1 MTPDVMDQSTYAQ
14 AAAQMPATEAPKAGL
29 LEKIKDTL
37 NPDNLAQRF
46 NLTKSRLLEMGLY
59 LLVGF
64 IVGFL
69 LKKYSR
75 FVFAVALIAI
85 LLIILQQ
92 LNVLTF
98 AINWAEI
105 RELLGIQPTQT
116 TPDMSLFSVYWEWV
130 KANVA
135 LVLSFSV
142 GFLVGLR
149 LA

>member
-1 MTPDVMDQSTYAQ
+1 MTQETLDQTMVEQGA
-14 AAAQMPATEAPKAGL
+14 APKAGL
-29 LEKIKDTL
+29 FTRIKETL
-37 NPDNLAQRF
+37 SPDALAERF
-46 NLTKSRLLEMGLY
+46 NLTKSRMLEMGLY

-75 FVFAVALIAI
+75 FVFAAALIGI
-85 LLIILQQ
+85 LLVVLHQ
-92 LNVLTF
+92 LNILTLS
-98 AINWAEI
+98 INWAQV
-105 RELLGIQPTQT
+105 RETLGIAPSSAA
-116 TPDMSLFSVYWEWV
+116 PDATLLNVYWEWV

>member
-1 MTPDVMDQSTYAQ
+1 MTQDTLDQSMVEPMA
-14 AAAQMPATEAPKAGL
+14 APKAGVF
-29 LEKIKDTL
+29 ERIKETL
-37 NPDNLAQRF
+37 NPDSLAQRF

-75 FVFAVALIAI
+75 FVFATAIIII
-85 LLIILQQ
+85 LLIVLHQ
-92 LNVLTF
+92 LNILTLS
-98 AINWAEI
+98 INWAQV
-105 RELLGIQPTQT
+105 RETLGIQTSSA
-116 TPDMSLFSVYWEWV
+116 TPDASWLNIYWEWV